1 MTGERNLERRHTMNT
16 NAKKTIGAAMAM
28 LLITVCF
35 FPGIAGAFPAG
46 EAKEGRA
53 DGPDGHHRP
62 PLGFWRNTQ
71 LVKDLGLTDEQ
82 VKQVREADFSY
93 REKHLALRF
102 QLDGLRLQMDKA
114 FSADTVDKAA
124 VRQLAAKIA
133 DTQGQMFV
141 QDVEGRL
148 MLGEVLNA
156 DQIDQLKKHEGSRQR
171 HHPNPGEKRGA
182 ANPTADK
189 PCEQKVPMD

>member
-1 MTGERNLERRHTMNT
+1 MNT

-35 FPGIAGAFPAG
+35 FPGIAGAFPSG
-46 EAKEGRA
+46 EAMGARA
-53 DGPDGHHRP
+53 GGPDGHHRP
-62 PLGFWRNTQ
+62 PLGFWRNPQ

-93 REKHLALRF
+93 REKHLTLRF

-114 FSADTVDKAA
+114 FSADTVDNAA
-124 VRQLAAKIA
+124 VRQLAAKIV
-133 DTQGQMFV
+133 DTQGQMVV
-141 QDVEGRL
+141 QDVEARL

-156 DQIDQLKKHEGSRQR
+156 DQIDQLKKHDRSRR
-171 HHPNPGEKRGA
+171 RCPRRPGEKRGA
-182 ANPTADK
+182 ANPPADE
-189 PCEQKVPMD
+189 PCEQNVPMD

>member
-1 MTGERNLERRHTMNT
+1 MNT
-16 NAKKTIGAAMAM
+16 NAKKTIGAAVAI

-35 FPGIAGAFPAG
+35 SPGIAGAFPAG
-46 EAKEGRA
+46 EAMGAKA

-62 PLGFWRNTQ
+62 PLGFWRNPQ

-141 QDVEGRL
+141 QDVEARL
-148 MLGEVLNA
+148 MLVEALNA
-156 DQIDQLKKHEGSRQR
+156 DQLDKLKKHERSRQR
-171 HHPNPGEKRGA
+171 HHLKPGEKRGTI
-182 ANPTADK
+182 NPPTDK
-189 PCEQKVPMD
+189 PCEQKAPMD